1 MTFVDLLRQ
10 RLFNQHISGNP
21 LSAAEDVVRWLGAVQ
36 AQDYGA
42 AKWAL
47 AQRMTGA
54 TDAAID
60 EGFAAGAFLRT
71 HLMRPTWHFVTSADI
86 RWMLKLT
93 APRVNAVSAYY
104 FRKWGLDDRVFA
116 RSRAVLVK
124 ALRGGR
130 HLTRAALASALA
142 KAGIIGP
149 GDDPM
154 RVGGLMMRAELD
166 AVICSGPRQGKQF
179 TYALLDERVPAVPD
193 ISHDQARA
201 ELARRYFVSHGP
213 ATLKDFMWWSGLSAV
228 DARAGLDSIASTL
241 SQETHEGRTYWHSPA
256 MRKARV
262 RPETAYLIPVYDE
275 SLLSYRDSRDVYA
288 AYLPQVTR
296 DNGQMIVMDGAWV
309 GTWKRTIKKTEVV
322 VDAHPFEKPTRA
334 QKDEIAAAA
343 DRYGRFLGLQASVEF
358 STSNR

>member
-1 MTFVDLLRQ
+1 MTYVDRLRQ
-10 RLFNQHISGNP
+10 RLFNQHVSGNP
-21 LSAAEDVVRWLGAVQ
+21 LPSAENVVRWLGAVQ

-60 EGFAAGAFLRT
+60 EAFAAGAILRT
-71 HLMRPTWHFVTSADI
+71 HLMRPTWHFVTPADI

-104 FRKWGLDDRVFA
+104 FRKWGVDDRVFA

-130 HLTRAALASALA
+130 HLTRAALASALTR
-142 KAGIIGP
+142 AGILGR

-154 RVGGLMMRAELD
+154 RLGGLMMRAELD

-193 ISHDQARA
+193 ISHEQARE
-201 ELARRYFVSHGP
+201 ELARRYFTSHGP
-213 ATLKDFMWWSGLSAV
+213 ATLQDFMWWSGVSAV
-228 DARAGLDSIASTL
+228 DARAGLESIASTL
-241 SQETHEGRTYWHSPA
+241 SHETNGGRTYWHSTA
-256 MRKARV
+256 RRKARV
-262 RPETAYLIPVYDE
+262 KRETAYLIPVYDE
-275 SLLSYRDSRDVYA
+275 SLLSYRDSRGVYA
-288 AYLPQVTR
+288 AYGPQVTR
-296 DNGQMIVMDGAWV
+296 DNGQMIIVDGAWV
-309 GTWKRTIKKTEVV
+309 GTWKRTIKKSEVV
-322 VDAHPFEKPTRA
+322 VNAHPFEKPTRA
-334 QKDEIAAAA
+334 RKDAIAAAA
-343 DRYGRFLGLQASVEF
+343 DRYGRFLGLDAAVAF
-358 STSNR
+358 DK